1 MSARVPLWL
10 KLPKVQHI
18 QVIPE
23 RPAIVKKIFEWAAK
37 GLDQYLICDKLL
49 APILPHG
56 DRFTKA
62 SLRGGRIAMS
72 LPFSVPEVSLGN
84 TSPT

>member
-10 KLPKVQHI
+10 KLLKVDTSKL
-18 QVIPE
+18 E